1 MFHRFIVRL
10 FLTAC
15 LVFPLSA
22 DAASILSKKQDYTLQ
37 YGLYGGGFQALDAGI
52 RFQFNKTTYAAS
64 MDAKPSGALG
74 YLLPWNGKFNTKGLI
89 KSNRL
94 IPQLY
99 TKQSSWRGDKA
110 QTELAYDKNGKFVSK
125 SEGVNKNMAVD
136 PELYK
141 DSVDVLTSIVNML
154 VRVNDEGTCNA
165 DVMTYD
171 GKRRYRMVFRDK
183 GVEELPPSKV
193 NIFKGKARRCQ
204 MELIPVAGFKG
215 QKSRGYYMLQ
225 EQGRKLGSLPMVWV
239 GPAWEGGPYVP
250 VRILM
255 KNDYGTML
263 VHLMKATPN

>member
-1 MFHRFIVRL
+1 MFYRFI
-10 FLTAC
+10 AC
-15 LVFPLSA
+15 LALLVLPLSA
-22 DAASILSKKQDYTLQ
+22 DAASILSQKQDYTLQ

-52 RFQFNKTTYAAS
+52 RFQFNKTSYTTS

-74 YLLPWNGKFNTKGLI
+74 YLLPWNGRFNTKGLI
-89 KSNRL
+89 KGNRL
-94 IPQLY
+94 LPQLY
-99 TKQSSWRGDKA
+99 TKQSSWRSDKT
-110 QTELAYDKNGKFVSK
+110 QMELAYDKNGNFVSK
-125 SEGVNKNMAVD
+125 SEGDNKNMQVE

-154 VRVNDEGTCNA
+154 VRVNDEGTCNT
-165 DVMTYD
+165 DTMTYD

-225 EQGRKLGSLPMVWV
+225 EQGRKMGSLPMVWV

-263 VHLMKATPN
+263 VHLTKTTRN